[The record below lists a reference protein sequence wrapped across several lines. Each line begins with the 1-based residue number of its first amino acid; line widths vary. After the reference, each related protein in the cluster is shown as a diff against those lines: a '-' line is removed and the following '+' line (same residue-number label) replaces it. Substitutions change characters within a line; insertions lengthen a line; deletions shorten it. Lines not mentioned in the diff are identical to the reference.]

1 MFIELESLFNGGIT
15 EIPLDFEFDFSKE
28 EIDGVFPFTTPV
40 KLKGKIENV
49 AEIVTVRAEAVFTMD
64 AECCRCAEELELDME
79 VPVEHILVTELQ
91 NEETD
96 EFIIVEDMKLD
107 IERLTLEDIYFAL
120 PSKVLCDDDCKG
132 LCSKC
137 GANLNE
143 GPCGCK
149 KDIDPRFEALLGLLD
164 E

>member
-1 MFIELESLFNGGIT
+1 MFIELDSLFNQGINS
-15 EIPLDFEFDFSKE
+15 IKLDYEFDFSAE

-40 KLKGKIENV
+40 RLSGEIINTSG
-49 AEIVTVRAEAVFTMD
+49 IVTVSARILFSLETVCD
-64 AECCRCAEELELDME
+64 RCAEEIKLDFNIPMEHEL
-79 VPVEHILVTELQ
+79 VSSLN

-96 EFIIVEDMKLD
+96 EYILVEDMKLD
-107 IERLTLEDIYFAL
+107 IEQLTLEDIFLAL
-120 PSKVLCDDDCKG
+120 PARILCDDDCKG
-132 LCSKC
+132 ICCKC

-149 KDIDPRFEALLGLLD
+149 KDIDPRLEALLGLLD

>member
-1 MFIELESLFNGGIT
+1 
-15 EIPLDFEFDFSKE
+15 
-28 EIDGVFPFTTPV
+28 
-40 KLKGKIENV
+40 
-49 AEIVTVRAEAVFTMD
+49 MD
-64 AECCRCAEELELDME
+64 VDCCRCAEELELDME

-107 IERLTLEDIYFAL
+107 IERLTLEDIYFAM

-143 GPCGCK
+143 GPCECK

>member
-1 MFIELESLFNGGIT
+1 MFIELENLFNGGIT
-15 EIPLDFEFDFSKE
+15 EVPLDFEFDFSGE

-40 KLKGKIENV
+40 KLQGKVENV
-49 AEIVTVRAEAVFTMD
+49 AEIVSVKAVATFSMD
-64 AECCRCAEELELDME
+64 VDCCRCAEELELDME

-96 EFIIVEDMKLD
+96 EYIIVEDMKLD

-120 PSKVLCDDDCKG
+120 HGKFLCDDDCKG
-132 LCSKC
+132 LCHKC

-143 GPCGCK
+143 GPCECK
-149 KDIDPRFEALLGLLD
+149 KDIDPRFEALLSLLD

>member
-1 MFIELESLFNGGIT
+1 MFIELENLFNGGIT
-15 EIPLDFEFDFSKE
+15 EIPIDCEFDFSSE

-40 KLKGKIENV
+40 KLEGKIENV
-49 AEIVTVRAEAVFTMD
+49 AEIVTVKAVAKFGMD
-64 AECCRCAEELELDME
+64 VFCSRCAEEIKLSMT
-79 VPVEHILVTELQ
+79 VPVEHILVLELQ
-91 NEETD
+91 NDETD
-96 EFIIVEDMKLD
+96 EYIIVEDMKLD

-120 PSKVLCDDDCKG
+120 PSKFLCKDDCKG

-143 GPCGCK
+143 GPCSCK
-149 KDIDPRFEALLGLLD
+149 KDIDPRFEVLLGLLD

>member
-1 MFIELESLFNGGIT
+1 MFIELENLFNGGIT
-15 EIPLDFEFDFSKE
+15 EVPLDFEFDFSKE

-40 KLKGKIENV
+40 KLQGKVENV
-49 AEIVTVRAEAVFTMD
+49 AEIVTVKATASFSMD
-64 AECCRCAEELELDME
+64 VDCCRCAEELTLDME
-79 VPVEHILVTELQ
+79 VPIEHILVTELQ

-107 IERLTLEDIYFAL
+107 IERLTLEDIYFAM

-143 GPCGCK
+143 GPCECK